1 MLKEVSNKQELVKL
15 KAEKEKIDGKKNSW
29 FIKKSIK
36 TSSRTDKIKRDKT
49 QIRIKMPIQELNE
62 GYHSRAH
69 VY

>member
-49 QIRIKMPIQELNE
+49 QPTFMNE
-62 GYHSRAH
+62 AGDISTDS
-69 VY
+69 